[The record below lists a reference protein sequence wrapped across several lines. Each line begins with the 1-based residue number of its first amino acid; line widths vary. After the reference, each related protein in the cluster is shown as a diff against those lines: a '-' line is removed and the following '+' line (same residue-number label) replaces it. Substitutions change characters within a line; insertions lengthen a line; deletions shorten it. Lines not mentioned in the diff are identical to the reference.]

1 MIDPETDRS
10 AEWLQRNHGVVLPP
24 AVLAEAARTAD
35 RVGRLVREAAGA
47 VPFDRDPTG
56 FSAAFE
62 ALIGKATD
70 A

>member
-1 MIDPETDRS
+1 MTNRS
-10 AEWLQRNHGVVLPP
+10 AEWLQRNHGVVLSP
-24 AVLAEAARTAD
+24 AVLAEAERSAD

-47 VPFDRDPTG
+47 LPFDRDPTG

-62 ALIGKATD
+62 ALTGKGVD